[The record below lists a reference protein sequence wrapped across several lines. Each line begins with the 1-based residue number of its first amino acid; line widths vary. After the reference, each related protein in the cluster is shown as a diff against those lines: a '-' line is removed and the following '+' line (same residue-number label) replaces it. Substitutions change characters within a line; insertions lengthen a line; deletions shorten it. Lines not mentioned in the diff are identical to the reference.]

1 MPEQDVLLN
10 EKVGNIKQ
18 GLKML
23 SQTTQNSQ
31 FKLRK
36 NQQNNA
42 SAQENVL
49 ANQIVDTK
57 TRMQITQSVENP
69 MDGMDSM
76 EQLS

>member
-1 MPEQDVLLN
+1 
-10 EKVGNIKQ
+10 
-18 GLKML
+18 ML